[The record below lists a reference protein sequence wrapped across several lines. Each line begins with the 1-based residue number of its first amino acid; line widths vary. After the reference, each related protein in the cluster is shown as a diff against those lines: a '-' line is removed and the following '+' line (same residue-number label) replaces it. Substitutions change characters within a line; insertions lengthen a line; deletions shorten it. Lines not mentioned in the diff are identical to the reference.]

1 MKMVLLIGA
10 ASFLGPPVLKKLL
23 ENNYDVNCLVRT
35 DSDRSRLLDAARS
48 AGKKITFSTGNLQS
62 GDSIISAIKKAK
74 SAVYMVDLKYTHLL
88 ETFLHTIKLTELK
101 SVVFISSTTVLIPL
115 ECMVKKQKIYSE
127 NLIKNS
133 GLDYT
138 ILRPS
143 MIYGCPDDTNFSK
156 MIRFI
161 KRKGFFITFGSGNN
175 LIQPIYIEDV
185 ADSIVNVL
193 DNKKTYQKIYNIAG
207 KDPLKYNEMLD
218 IVRNKLKKKF
228 KVIKIPIKLG
238 ILLISIYSK
247 IFKNPSLTPDQIE
260 RMAINKSYPY
270 DKAREDFNFSP
281 VSFEDGIEKLIKEL
295 EVQD

>member
-1 MKMVLLIGA
+1 MVLLIGA

-23 ENNYDVNCLVRT
+23 ENNYDINCLIRT
-35 DSDRSRLLDAARS
+35 DRDRSRLLDAARS

-88 ETFLHTIKLTELK
+88 ETFLHTIKLAGLK
-101 SVVFISSTTVLIPL
+101 RVVFISSTTVLIPL

-161 KRKGFFITFGSGNN
+161 KKKGFFITFGSGNN

-185 ADSIVNVL
+185 ADSIVSIL

-207 KDPLKYNEMLD
+207 KDPLKYNDMLD
-218 IVRNKLKKKF
+218 IVKSKLKKQF
-228 KVIKIPIKLG
+228 KVIKLPIKLSK
-238 ILLISIYSK
+238 LLISIYAK
-247 IFKNPSLTPDQIE
+247 ISKNPSLTPDQVE

-281 VSFEDGIEKLIKEL
+281 TSFEDGIEKLIKESQ
-295 EVQD
+295 VQD